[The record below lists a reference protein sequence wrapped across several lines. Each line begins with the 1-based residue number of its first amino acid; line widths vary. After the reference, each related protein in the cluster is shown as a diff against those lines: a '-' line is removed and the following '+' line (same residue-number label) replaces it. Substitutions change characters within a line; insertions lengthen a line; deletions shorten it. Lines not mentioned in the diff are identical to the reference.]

1 MRDRSKMSRTTRS
14 KIALSQCFSL
24 ILCMLLLQSCQR
36 HQALPNALENYSER
50 MYKVLDLEQ
59 KNISTFATLEFPDK
73 NAFVIDIPD
82 LNIKMREFYAI
93 DGCAIKQ
100 LVAERNTALGKIQ
113 LPSVRLSYEWVLIE
127 RLQQCIN
134 SNVNKQTDATI
145 EKMQN
150 WVLQKQ
156 AILPLNWA
164 NMMTQSNEFYLGIS
178 ASSGFI
184 EGNENDNFTDGLF
197 DLKNLIAI
205 KDDPSANI
213 MEMEASLQSIAK
225 HRIYARLWRS
235 QLLLRN
241 YLDEMTTDISQWALT
256 FTCKTNQDKEKLA
269 IVRNVFTL
277 FFIQNVQAIGAQ
289 VNHYH
294 YLLKPE
300 FLKLS
305 IDDHLPN
312 NFTLIIEQ
320 HNQLQFD
327 KYQQAMLTHIEMWQ
341 GIFKK
346 CD

>member
-1 MRDRSKMSRTTRS
+1 
-14 KIALSQCFSL
+14 
-24 ILCMLLLQSCQR
+24 
-36 HQALPNALENYSER
+36 
-50 MYKVLDLEQ
+50 
-59 KNISTFATLEFPDK
+59 
-73 NAFVIDIPD
+73 
-82 LNIKMREFYAI
+82 
-93 DGCAIKQ
+93 
-100 LVAERNTALGKIQ
+100 
-113 LPSVRLSYEWVLIE
+113 
-127 RLQQCIN
+127 
-134 SNVNKQTDATI
+134 
-145 EKMQN
+145 MQD

-213 MEMEASLQSIAK
+213 MEMEASLQSVAK

-241 YLDEMTTDISQWALT
+241 YLNEMTTDISQWALT
-256 FTCKTNQDKEKLA
+256 FTCETNKDKEKLA

-305 IDDHLPN
+305 NDDHLPI
-312 NFTLIIEQ
+312 NFTLTIEQ
-320 HNQLQFD
+320 HNQTQFD
-327 KYQQAMLTHIEMWQ
+327 EYQQAMLTHIEMWQ